1 MINQKIKELLKRVT
15 TTNKEEIDNEITEI
29 QVSEIKK
36 STSRYSTDMQ
46 EYLENEKKEIKAE
59 AVMRPI
65 KKDIERYG
73 FVYGRRLA

>member
-36 STSRYSTDMQ
+36 FTSRYSTDMQ
-46 EYLENEKKEIKAE
+46 EYLEKEKREIETE
-59 AVMRPI
+59 AVMQPI
-65 KKDIERYG
+65 KKDIARYG
-73 FVYGRRLA
+73 FVHGRRLA